1 MLFTLKRM
9 FREVIRLPCL
19 VKDDRDRRKGRQDGA
34 LEEIGIK
41 VCCMRKRNQ
50 GESGRQEHQESASE
64 AERGNREGQLAVFA
78 LQRD

>member
-1 MLFTLKRM
+1 M
-9 FREVIRLPCL
+9 
-19 VKDDRDRRKGRQDGA
+19 KDDRDGRKGRQDGA

-50 GESGRQEHQESASE
+50 GESGRQEYQESASE